1 MGNECNACGKQIL
14 GGIGIGGAILCPLCA
29 EDVRQEIDQQRSEG
43 KQVNALGIARKIYRE
58 THSAGDYLLRD
69 IPKELMDA
77 AKHRA
82 IDDGRTV
89 REVILAALR
98 GYLVKK

>member
-1 MGNECNACGKQIL
+1 MNKDCNACGKQIN

-29 EDVRQEIDQQRSEG
+29 EDVRNEIGRQRAEG

-82 IDDGRTV
+82 VDDGCNV
-89 REVILAALR
+89 RDVILAALR
-98 GYLVKK
+98 GYLIKK